1 MILQHEAKQTDTD
14 VVASKVVVKVIK
26 KLSKFSSGGLV
37 FSHSYNTCLC
47 TSSFVP
53 PYGVSKKGDVSCS
66 WSKECV

>member
-1 MILQHEAKQTDTD
+1 MLLQHEAKQTDTD
-14 VVASKVVVKVIK
+14 VVASKIVKVIK

>member
-14 VVASKVVVKVIK
+14 VVASKVVKVIK